1 MTGPARPD
9 SQACV
14 PRSRARTRAKSGGW
28 HTVDGEAISR
38 AGWLERAERAGG
50 VLAKPARLLIRSVR
64 QDAPLGRAGRL
75 SGLGRKIGTG
85 GESPRWCKG
94 GTIWKKRRKKISNSM
109 RQNGLRV
116 RYGRVGLKNDAR
128 VKRV

>member
-1 MTGPARPD
+1 MTWPARPD

-14 PRSRARTRAKSGGW
+14 PRSRAKSGGW

-75 SGLGRKIGTG
+75 FGFGSNLALVGSHLAGA
-85 GESPRWCKG
+85 KG

-109 RQNGLRV
+109 MQNGLGV